1 MKRLLPFLSALMLAA
16 AVLPA
21 QAQSDYPNKPIKL
34 IVPFLPGAGTDIT
47 GRIVADALGKRLG
60 QPVVVE
66 NKPGAGSLVGVDF
79 VLKGPPDGYTLL
91 YGTADGT
98 TVMPAVKKDMP
109 YRVPEDIA
117 FITRTFTMPFTI
129 AVSNQLP
136 VKTWPEFV
144 AYAKANPGKLR
155 YGTSGVGT
163 GAHLATALLE
173 KASSTQMSHIP
184 YKGNS
189 QAVTDLLGGFIDLG
203 LITPPTIYPHSST
216 NKVKVLAQTG
226 LKRHALLPDVPTMKE
241 LGLPD
246 ATVDVWYGLMG
257 PIGLPQPI
265 VDKLRSEMDALL
277 KDPVVLEQMKKAGW
291 VPDPLPGDAFKKF
304 VTDEL
309 KVWQEVAKASNIEVK
324 E

>member
-1 MKRLLPFLSALMLAA
+1 MKKFLPFLSALALVAA
-16 AVLPA
+16 AGILPA

-34 IVPFLPGAGTDIT
+34 IVPFLPGAG
-47 GRIVADALGKRLG
+47 
-60 QPVVVE
+60 
-66 NKPGAGSLVGVDF
+66 SLIGVDF

-109 YRVPEDIA
+109 YRVPEDFVFIA
-117 FITRTFTMPFTI
+117 RTFTMPFTI
-129 AVSNQLP
+129 SVSNQLP
-136 VKTWPEFV
+136 VKTFAEFV

-155 YGTSGVGT
+155 YGTSGVGG

-173 KASSTQMSHIP
+173 KASGTQLIHVP

-216 NKVKVLAQTG
+216 GKVKVLAQSG
-226 LKRHALLPDVPTMKE
+226 LTRHALLPDVPTLKE

-246 ATVDVWYGLMG
+246 ATVEVWYGLMG
-257 PIGLPQPI
+257 PSTLPQPL
-265 VDKLRSEMDALL
+265 VDKLRAEMQALL
-277 KDPVVLEQMKKAGW
+277 KDPVVLDRLKKAGW
-291 VPDPLPGDAFKKF
+291 VPDPLYGDDFKKF

-309 KVWQEVAKASNIEVK
+309 KVWQEVAKTSKIEVK